1 MNNIS
6 QFIQKGV
13 EVLKNR
19 SVDNASYNVEFFLSS
34 LFKVKRSDLY
44 LLCNKKLSNYQ
55 KRKFNQFIKRKSKNE
70 PVEAIAGNIDFY
82 NTKIFLNKNV
92 LIPRVETEILVD
104 HVVNLLKNEELEGKI
119 LFDICTGTGAIAI
132 ALKKVFPKLTV
143 YAFDISKKAL
153 YIAKKNAK
161 KNGVEIFFKESDILK
176 NFERYKADFI
186 IANPPYI
193 SSNDYLNLN
202 SSVKDFEPKIA
213 LTDGSDGLI
222 FYRRFENELKNYLN
236 PGAKL
241 FFEIGYNQKKDILKI
256 FSDPIWIKKKVLKD
270 FSDKNRF
277 FFVEIE

>member
-132 ALKKVFPKLTV
+132 ALKKVFPKLT
-143 YAFDISKKAL
+143 
-153 YIAKKNAK
+153 
-161 KNGVEIFFKESDILK
+161 
-176 NFERYKADFI
+176 
-186 IANPPYI
+186 
-193 SSNDYLNLN
+193 
-202 SSVKDFEPKIA
+202 
-213 LTDGSDGLI
+213 
-222 FYRRFENELKNYLN
+222 
-236 PGAKL
+236 
-241 FFEIGYNQKKDILKI
+241 
-256 FSDPIWIKKKVLKD
+256 
-270 FSDKNRF
+270 
-277 FFVEIE
+277 